1 LSLVNTDE
9 LAKYNGQHPPGKL
22 ERFTDSKLVLKNPK
36 YPTGKLDNEAAT
48 VPTGTFVA
56 VSEDP
61 VGIPAVV
68 MNPPVVTGDTA
79 RVAPVPKNI
88 LENA

>member
-1 LSLVNTDE
+1 LSFVNTDE
-9 LAKYNGQHPPGKL
+9 LAKYKGQQPVIP
-22 ERFTDSKLVLKNPK
+22 EEITDSKLVSKNPK

-56 VSEDP
+56 GLVDP

-68 MNPPVVTGDTA
+68 RNPPVVTGDTA
-79 RVAPVPKNI
+79 RVSPVPKNI